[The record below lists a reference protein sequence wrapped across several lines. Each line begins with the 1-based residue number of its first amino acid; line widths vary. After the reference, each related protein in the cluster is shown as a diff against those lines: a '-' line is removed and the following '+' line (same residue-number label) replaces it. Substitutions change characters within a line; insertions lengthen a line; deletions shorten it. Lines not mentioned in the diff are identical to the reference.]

1 MNYKKI
7 ALFDSTDFTG
17 KLDKLLLEYARN
29 NEFNQ
34 DTLIHF
40 YYEDYVAIPNFEVE
54 NECDLLIVEIMKE
67 IYILYPELIG
77 EDLYIHFW
85 W

>member
-1 MNYKKI
+1 MNYKRI

-17 KLDKLLLEYARN
+17 KLDELLLEYARN

-54 NECDLLIVEIMKE
+54 NEYDLLIVEIMKE
-67 IYILYPELIG
+67 IYTLYPELTG

>member
-1 MNYKKI
+1 MYKKI
-7 ALFDSTDFTG
+7 ALFSSTDFTG
-17 KLDKLLLEYARN
+17 KLDELLLEYARN

-40 YYEDYVAIPNFEVE
+40 YYEDYVAIPNSEVE

-67 IYILYPELIG
+67 IYTLYPELTG